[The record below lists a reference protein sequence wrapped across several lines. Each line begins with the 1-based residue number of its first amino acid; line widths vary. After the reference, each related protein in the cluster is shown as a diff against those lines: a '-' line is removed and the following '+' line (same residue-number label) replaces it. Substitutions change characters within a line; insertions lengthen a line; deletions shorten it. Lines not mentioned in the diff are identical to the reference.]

1 MRAHVRPQK
10 KKFSSSVRIG
20 SALCAAA
27 FLLAG
32 CGSDDKAAGPQVRKT
47 PVTIARAEARR
58 VEVLER
64 SVGRLEAPGTPAIAA
79 ETAGRVAEIR
89 VDAGQSVE
97 AGALLARLDDEV
109 QSNAERVARA
119 SMERV
124 VPMLENQVR
133 TVERARDMMSRNL
146 AAQSTLDEAVA
157 QHDALKAQLAESQ
170 ARLDEA
176 VRNLEQTRV
185 LSPVTGVVQNRH
197 ISVGDFV
204 NIGQP
209 LFDIVVADRMR
220 AVAPFPESVGDK
232 LRVGQ
237 KAYVSPVRTPE
248 DMIETTITELKP
260 QIGVGSRSADV
271 ILEFENPGRWRSGAS
286 ITVAVVIDARDN
298 SVTVPS
304 ESIVRRPAG
313 TVVYVVEEGIAH
325 QRVVEVG
332 VQSGTWVEIMQ
343 GLEAGEPVA
352 QSGAGF
358 LTEGA
363 PVEAKSVEA
372 KSAEAESAE
381 AESAEAQAPEVATE

>member
-1 MRAHVRPQK
+1 MRVHVRPQN
-10 KKFSSSVRIG
+10 KKFSSSVRFG
-20 SALCAAA
+20 LALCVAT

-32 CGSDDKAAGPQVRKT
+32 CGSDDRAAGPQVRKT
-47 PVTIARAEARR
+47 PITIAKAEARR

-157 QHDALKAQLAESQ
+157 QHDQLKAQLAESK

-185 LSPVTGVVQNRH
+185 LSPVSGVVQTRH

-209 LFDIVVADRMR
+209 LFDIVVAERMR
-220 AVAPFPESVGDK
+220 AVAPYPEGVGDTLK
-232 LRVGQ
+232 VGQ

-248 DMIETTITELKP
+248 DMLETTITELKP
-260 QIGVGSRSADV
+260 QIGIGSRSVDA
-271 ILEFENPGRWRSGAS
+271 ILEFANPGRWRAGAS
-286 ITVAVVIDARDN
+286 VTVAVVIVARDN

-304 ESIVRRPAG
+304 ESVVRRPAG
-313 TVVYVVEEGIAH
+313 TVVYVVQDGVAH
-325 QRVVEVG
+325 QSIVEVG
-332 VQSGTWVEIMQ
+332 VQTETWVEIMQ
-343 GLEAGEPVA
+343 GLEAGESVA

-358 LTEGA
+358 LTDGA
-363 PVEAKSVEA
+363 PVEAKTSDA
-372 KSAEAESAE
+372 KP
-381 AESAEAQAPEVATE
+381 PEVATE